1 MQKLNKSYFL
11 VPVIPPQ
18 NVTAVSKT
26 STSIFITWDAV
37 SSNQLHGNILG
48 YKVNWI
54 LTGKHGGVETKEF
67 SVAMA
72 NLTGL
77 RRGRRF
83 NLIVF
88 AFNECGDG
96 PASDIIIVK
105 TDKESKWY
113 WIKWKTFAVSL
124 LGYRNKG
131 ASLSERDM
139 L

>member
-1 MQKLNKSYFL
+1 MVPKLKKISFL
-11 VPVIPPQ
+11 VPAVPPQ

-37 SSNQLHGNILG
+37 SSNQSPSNILG

-54 LTGKHGGVETKEF
+54 FQGKRGGGETKGF

-77 RRGRRF
+77 RRGGKF
-83 NLIVF
+83 NLRVF

-96 PASDIIIVK
+96 PGSDILIVK
-105 TDKESKWY
+105 TDEESK
-113 WIKWKTFAVSL
+113 
-124 LGYRNKG
+124 
-131 ASLSERDM
+131 
-139 L
+139 